1 MTHLSGKQRAASM
14 QRDRSPRL
22 SCQPYSSMWARSR
35 PVPQLPGKYYLSDLP
50 RLPPMPDNKERT
62 AKPTTGHLVQQM
74 PNRAYRQRDTTPR
87 DTAVSSTTDLP
98 VCRNARRQ
106 TGGLNRSRIR
116 PCPLRHAEA
125 AGTPMRMPCEHGQVD
140 VCCRPWTYSRHPF
153 CQDENARSCRDFAQ
167 VTGIIDDSGRAIQA

>member
-1 MTHLSGKQRAASM
+1 MR
-14 QRDRSPRL
+14 
-22 SCQPYSSMWARSR
+22 ARSR

-50 RLPPMPDNKERT
+50 RLPPMPDNKERA
-62 AKPTTGHLVQQM
+62 AKPATGHLVQQT
-74 PNRAYRQRDTTPR
+74 PNRAYRQRGTTPR

-125 AGTPMRMPCEHGQVD
+125 GGAPMRMPCEH
-140 VCCRPWTYSRHPF
+140 PL
-153 CQDENARSCRDFAQ
+153 CQDGKQDYLQKCSDWITELPVSWSLNLQTFAAHSDRHQ
-167 VTGIIDDSGRAIQA
+167 R